1 MGKDSTNNQK
11 QLSKDGADVVK
22 YLSDMSSKARA
33 VGRSVVFAIIATSW
47 TLAYSNN
54 VFHPIPVVLWSL
66 ALSIFYVFLDLA
78 YYVLTTAV
86 YKYILL
92 HYFVSVE
99 GGFVYK
105 KGKDASSFTCTW
117 MKVGWGW
124 MIAISVIL
132 LASSLLMILYVL
144 SLANIIQL
152 PNEWV
157 AY

>member
-1 MGKDSTNNQK
+1 METNPKNQK
-11 QLSKDGADVVK
+11 KPSQDGANVVN
-22 YLSDMSSKARA
+22 YLVDMSSKARN
-33 VGRSVVFAIIATSW
+33 VGRGVVFAIIATSW

-54 VFHPIPVVLWSL
+54 VFYPIPAILWSL
-66 ALSIFYVFLDLA
+66 ALAIIYVFLDLL
-78 YYVLTTAV
+78 YYVLLTAV

-92 HYFVSVE
+92 HYFDSAE

-105 KGKDASSFTCTW
+105 KGMDASSITRIW
-117 MKVGWGW
+117 MNVGFWW
-124 MIAISVIL
+124 MIVISIIL

>member
-1 MGKDSTNNQK
+1 METDSTNNQK
-11 QLSKDGADVVK
+11 QLSKDGSDVVN

-33 VGRSVVFAIIATSW
+33 VGRSVVFAIIVTSW

-54 VFHPIPVVLWSL
+54 VFHPIPIVVLSL
-66 ALSIFYVFLDLA
+66 ALSIVYVFLDLL

-92 HYFVSVE
+92 HYFNSVE

-105 KGKDASSFTCTW
+105 KGKNASSITCNW
-117 MKVGWGW
+117 MKVGFGW
-124 MIAISVIL
+124 MIVISIIL
-132 LASSLLMILYVL
+132 LISSLLMILYVL

-152 PNEWV
+152 PYEWV